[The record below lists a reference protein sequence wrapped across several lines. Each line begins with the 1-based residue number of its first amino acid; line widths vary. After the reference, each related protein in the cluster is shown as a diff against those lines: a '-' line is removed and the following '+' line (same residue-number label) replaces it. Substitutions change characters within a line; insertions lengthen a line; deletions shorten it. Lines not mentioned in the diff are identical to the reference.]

1 MKKKLSLQKTILVT
15 GAARGLGRA
24 MTLALAKKGFSVCAI
39 DLATSSDQMADLINT
54 SKSEGTDDLIVPIVG
69 DISNEDDCK
78 TIVDDCIA
86 RFGEVHGLVNNAGR
100 GMQDIG
106 PVLVGQRTKFY
117 EVDPSLWRGV
127 VDTNVNGP
135 FIMTK
140 AIVPHLLSNGWGR
153 IVNIVTSFSTMQA
166 VGFSPYGPTKAA
178 LEAATAIWSK
188 DLSDTGV
195 TVNALLPGRAANTR
209 MIPESEITDRS
220 SLVQPKEMGPP
231 IIWLM
236 SSESDGVT
244 GKRFIAQGWR
254 TPSKQDAGKEPS
266 YVSAGFPL

>member
-1 MKKKLSLQKTILVT
+1 MNKKLSLQKTILVT

-24 MTLALAKKGFSVCAI
+24 MTLALAKSGFRVGAI
-39 DLATSSDQMADLINT
+39 DLAASSDLTLDLIN
-54 SKSEGTDDLIVPIVG
+54 SAKSEGFDDLIFPIFG
-69 DISNEDDCK
+69 DITNEDDCSK
-78 TIVDDCIA
+78 IVQDCVA
-86 RFGEVHGLVNNAGR
+86 RFGQVHGLVNNAGR

-127 VDTNVNGP
+127 VDTNLNGP
-135 FIMTK
+135 FIITR
-140 AIVPHLLSNGWGR
+140 AIVPHFLSNGWGR
-153 IVNIVTSFSTMQA
+153 VVNIVTSFSTMQA

-178 LEAATAIWSK
+178 LEASTSIWAK

-209 MIPESEITDRS
+209 MIPESEITDRA
-220 SLVQPKEMGPP
+220 SLVQPEEMGPP

-236 SSESDGVT
+236 STESDGVT
-244 GKRFIAQGWR
+244 GKRFIARGWN
-254 TPSKQDAGKEPS
+254 TPVTQNIGQESQF
-266 YVSAGFPL
+266 VSAGFPS